1 LEVKIHPP
9 DVFQP
14 KVQELIRQLE
24 EKRENNEKNWMRELE
39 SAYNQE
45 LQDAAQKIQVC

>member
-24 EKRENNEKNWMRELE
+24 EKRERNERTWMKDLE
-39 SAYNQE
+39 SAYNLE
-45 LQDAAQKIQVC
+45 LSDAAQKITV